1 MNLTIAEK
9 ILSRASGKKATAG
22 EFVVAKIDAAMTHD
36 GNAHLTIK
44 AFQEMGG
51 HKVWDPTKISIVI
64 DHVAPSASETMSIV
78 HQTMRNFATEQKIRN
93 FYDVGSGVCHQLM
106 PEMGH
111 VNTGSL
117 VVGTDSH
124 TCTYGA
130 LGAFATG
137 IGSTEMAAVF
147 ISGKLWFKVPE
158 TIKLNITG
166 ALQPNV
172 TPKDLILHIIGKI
185 KADGATYK
193 AVEFTGPTVTKMSI
207 DGRMTL
213 CNMTVEMGAKTGI
226 IAPDQ
231 KTINFLKGRVKTPI
245 KPIES
250 NPGAE
255 YEEMIDFEVDGLEP
269 QAACPHSVDNVKPVS
284 DIEDVEINQVF
295 LGSCT
300 NGRLEDLRAAAK
312 ILKRNK
318 ISPNVR
324 MIVIPASRE
333 IYNMALK
340 EGLIEIF
347 INSGCLV
354 CNPGCG
360 PCASAHEGILA
371 PGEVALSTSNRNFAG
386 RMGST
391 EAKIYLVSPI
401 TAAVS
406 ALKGKITTPNPK

>member
-9 ILSRASGKKATAG
+9 ILSRTSGKKASAG
-22 EFVVAKIDAAMTHD
+22 ELVVAKIDAAMTHD
-36 GNAHLTIK
+36 GNAKLTIK

-51 HKVWDPTKISIVI
+51 RKVWDPNRIAIVI
-64 DHVAPSASETMSIV
+64 DHVAPSASETISVV
-78 HQTMRNFATEQKIRN
+78 HQTMREFAAVQKIRN
-93 FYDVGSGVCHQLM
+93 FYDIGSGVCHQLM
-106 PEMGH
+106 PEMGF

-166 ALQPNV
+166 NLKPSV

-193 AVEFTGPTVTKMSI
+193 ALEFTGPTITEMSI

-213 CNMTVEMGAKTGI
+213 CNMAVEMGAKTGI

-231 KTINFLKGRVKTPI
+231 KTTRFLKGRVKSPI
-245 KPIES
+245 KPLKS
-250 NPGAE
+250 DPHAE
-255 YEEMIDFEVDGLEP
+255 YEEIIEFEVGGLEP
-269 QAACPHSVDNVKPVS
+269 QVACPHFVDNVKPVS
-284 DIEDVEINQVF
+284 DVKGIEIDQVF

-324 MIVIPASRE
+324 MIVIPASKE
-333 IYNMALK
+333 VYNAALK

-347 INSGCLV
+347 IKSGCLV

-360 PCASAHEGILA
+360 PCAGAHEGILA
-371 PGEVALSTSNRNFAG
+371 SGEIALSTSNRNFPG

-391 EAKIYLVSPI
+391 EAQIYLVSPM

-406 ALKGKITTPNPK
+406 ALNGKITSPK